1 MVESEHPGA
10 LFFVFINNK
19 IKKPIGVKR
28 CAFRVPPSALTPHP
42 ERFSFIPLTG
52 KKSYLE

>member
-19 IKKPIGVKR
+19 IKKPLRVKR
-28 CAFRVPPSALTPHP
+28 CAFRVKPSALALHP
-42 ERFSFIPLTG
+42 
-52 KKSYLE
+52 